1 MTVKTNYLA
10 GHSYDPADLIAQ
22 FAGLFSDGVLEG
34 GAVTEHSPANLSV
47 DVAAVKALCAGLF
60 CNSTAVANVAITS
73 NTSGYGRIDII
84 AVDLDNESIISVMG
98 TPSSSPTAPVLT
110 GNKIAL
116 AQVAVGNNVSVI
128 NTANITSSTAATSR
142 SVKVSGSL
150 IMKIVPLTIANG
162 TGTLHNFD
170 VAFPNGCL
178 GVWPTMS
185 DKAKMSIWGV
195 TKTGFYAEH
204 DFGSS
209 VICKFLAIGY

>member
-22 FAGLFSDGVLEG
+22 FAGLFSDGVLSG

-47 DVAAVKALCAGLF
+47 NVAAVKALCGGLF
-60 CNSTAVANVAITS
+60 CNSTATENVAITS
-73 NTSGYGRIDII
+73 NTSGYNRIDVI
-84 AVDLDNESIISVMG
+84 AVDLDNEAIIAVAG
-98 TPSSSPTAPVLT
+98 TPSSSPTAPTLT

-142 SVKVSGSL
+142 SEKVGSSL
-150 IMKIVPLTIANG
+150 IMKILPLTIANG
-162 TGTLHNFD
+162 SGTFHSFD
-170 VAFPNGCL
+170 APFPGGCL
-178 GVWPTMS
+178 GVFPTMS

-195 TKTGFYAEH
+195 TASGFYAEH
-204 DFGSS
+204 DYASP